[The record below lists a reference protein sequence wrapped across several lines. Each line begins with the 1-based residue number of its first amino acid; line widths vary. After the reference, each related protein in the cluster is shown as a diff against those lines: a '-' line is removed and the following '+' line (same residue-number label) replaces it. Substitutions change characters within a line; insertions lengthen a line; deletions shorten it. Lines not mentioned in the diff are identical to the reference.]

1 MTVVSVVVGADP
13 EVLKFGLSDG
23 SSFFIRTSYLSDP
36 SAVPEP
42 GGELDEDSELA
53 LRAAG
58 DAYLAERAALRLVAG
73 REHTLR
79 NLALKLRQRG
89 FTEGALRRPLERLQS
104 AGLVSDLRFAELW
117 LASRIAR
124 KAEGRSLLSAG
135 LRARGISRETA
146 ERALAAVVDEE
157 TEAALVRRY
166 LSEQSGASAFDLDSS
181 AGKRSARQLLRKAGF
196 SAPAIRIAFGD

>member
-13 EVLKFGLSDG
+13 EVLKLGLSDG
-23 SSFFIRTSYLSDP
+23 SSFFVRASYLPPP
-36 SAVPEP
+36 SAAPLP
-42 GGELDEDSELA
+42 GSELDEDAERE

-79 NLALKLRQRG
+79 ALALKLRQRG
-89 FTEGALRRPLERLQS
+89 FSDEAMRLPLERLQA

-124 KAEGRSLLSAG
+124 KAEGRSALSAG
-135 LRARGISRETA
+135 LRSRGVSREVA
-146 ERALAAVVDEE
+146 ERALAAVLDEE
-157 TEAALVRRY
+157 TEASLVRRF
-166 LSEQSGASAFDLDSS
+166 LSEHADASFS
-181 AGKRSARQLLRKAGF
+181 AAEGEGVRSARRLLRSAGF
-196 SAPAIRIAFGD
+196 SSAAIRAVLDG